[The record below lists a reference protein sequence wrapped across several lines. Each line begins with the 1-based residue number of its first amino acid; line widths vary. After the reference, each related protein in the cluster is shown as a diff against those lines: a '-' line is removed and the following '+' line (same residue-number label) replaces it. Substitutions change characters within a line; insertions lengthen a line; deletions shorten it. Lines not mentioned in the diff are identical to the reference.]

1 MNPWEEDWS
10 SVALDE
16 PEAQATTMPWEEDW
30 SASSLMNTEEEEKL
44 KKTQEQPE
52 TYQPPVDIESA
63 LATTEPPVSLETKP
77 KPEKKF
83 YRKDET
89 GEYQR
94 TQDIGSLEFMW
105 DDIKQAPFEIAK
117 NIGTVFQLGGNVF
130 KSDEGIAY
138 REQRNKKKPGTF
150 TAAQTYV
157 GGAITESIDKVASIA
172 EKLGTT
178 ATDYYRDKSEEIQQV
193 SAVYPHIWENPAQ
206 LVDPKYIASTLIP
219 TFRDMGV
226 AYAAAS
232 LTGGIAAPLVF
243 GTVMGAETALPN
255 YEENIRKGMDPTLA
269 GQAFATQFVV
279 TSVLNSSFVAK
290 SLGLGDDAFKGVA
303 TRKGIAGNVLS
314 RLEAGAHAGL
324 REMPVEYLDEV
335 TQNTTNL
342 VATKMDEGKD
352 LKTVAQETSKELPS
366 IFLNAL
372 DVIPAAGVS
381 AGGIATAAYRP
392 RTKDDPET
400 SKENRQTEAAIDKV
414 LEEAGIPGKQE
425 NSYQNS
431 MSLSGSQV
439 FGITPTYTSTNVPF
453 GLDLPE
459 TPKPEPKASGAEVAF
474 GQVGISQGDLSGGA
488 AVFTEGGGL
497 RVSNQG
503 TVQEVA
509 ESATVSTPATPET
522 TPATQVSE
530 ASPETPVAS
539 PVPIETPAATPV
551 AVPQEIQATPPTG
564 AGIPTPSETP
574 SNPAIP
580 STPVSPETKINI
592 ILGED
597 RVINEE
603 ETIAK
608 LPKVPDGHVRLYRA
622 SSPTVKFSDVF
633 KPERLTKFYDGKKG
647 EFYTDSLKY
656 ADYFRETY
664 GKDASISYI
673 DVPTNIAESG
683 KTKSPSEYILDLKPA
698 ETTEK
703 SSVLSFK
710 AKPAA
715 SLSKEQRVA
724 QETVA
729 KESEVAKA
737 FIEGDIDSLYATVD
751 SLYKQRISSYNKL
764 DATGKSRVKK
774 PSKRDIYDELIQE
787 AESERIAAGYNE
799 NFKVVAEE
807 IAEEVLGNEAP
818 SATKREKR
826 GKLVWSTKED
836 GVDTASD
843 GTSVYY
849 ITKNTKPD
857 GTNDKGYILWK
868 GKQNVGVFGSK
879 RAAKMSLVPETKF
892 EIKRDEGK
900 SDYFRVVSTA
910 TGQAVMPTG
919 FKKKWMAEEFLRRL
933 EADPKMNKSQ
943 AAKEIR
949 ELKSKPSTGAKVSGK
964 VLVPKTVKA
973 EPVIDTE
980 KEAKDAE
987 AKKQAEIRKQ
997 EEAKAKEAGTQVSE
1011 EEKKLI
1017 AERHA
1022 YNTKRAKIQK
1032 EVDEQKRSPK
1042 DLLPSWEEKQ
1052 KKAKGTKTDLEQRQE
1067 AEKRVN
1073 EAREAKAKEKK
1084 EAQAEKRAEEEP
1096 DSEKTITPEQTK
1108 GIKSIAEDRL
1118 ENPQRAKTKNKI
1130 IPVTKGIRTRSVKI
1144 IEVLQKVL
1152 GLSDWTIVVAD
1163 INQFRDMQS
1172 NKAASEDIGF
1182 NENLDNDVILFLIS
1196 EGKDYAIDK
1205 DRSTNGSIYS
1215 FVENKQLIL
1224 SIDESKFAGIKGSVR
1239 AMGIIAHELGHAV
1252 ANRILANMSAVD
1264 RNQILDKMI
1273 DDYSDYYAKTFE
1285 SHMRLGETLLI
1296 SRSAAS
1302 RVQLR
1307 NHIEETILGNTSKD
1321 IPIDTMSTP
1330 STKAY
1335 VSYLTSFNEWFADQV
1350 AKYVEHDVAVVSKF
1364 DQFMKG
1370 FADTV
1375 LKAIK
1380 ILNEFAGFD
1389 VIPMSKPAESVAN
1402 FIKDIGSVAYGSDKG
1417 QFDKSWNENRKWLL
1431 RQQLDGRQ
1439 RAAKLAATSSFSNN
1453 LSDHKAYVEGVSQ
1466 YVRGKKPKGM
1476 ATPDS
1481 DTGVPTDPFY
1491 DDDNAL
1497 LDEKGNPPFVFHGSP
1512 EILNGAIDTSIG
1524 NKMNYLGAGFNVTSS
1539 AEDASLNY
1547 SGNGTG
1553 MLYSYI
1559 IKMAKPFYVNDSD
1572 RAVPMLSKDIDAF
1585 INGIQKESKK
1595 YPKEVRDRFEEII
1608 SSLQESSDINEPVD
1622 STDIWSMFQENLG
1635 QDFGIYVRDN
1645 EGDRT
1650 SAGYILN
1657 NVLRDIGYDG
1667 IVLNAGAEM
1676 GFSAGGDSIF
1686 TATGM
1691 SGITEDTVHY
1701 LMFNS
1706 SDLVDITQG
1715 VDSESSLPGIPDS
1728 SKELANENIVTFSG
1742 LGGSIETSAKVSFD
1756 SVSGDNSAT
1765 TKIPGETRLQRR
1777 KRERLEAAGGNA
1789 GLVSAQTGL
1798 IMETVD
1804 EAKATFAQSRS
1815 FSAKQRRM
1823 AERVLNNIKDIVKT
1837 NLESAAD
1844 RLEQI
1849 SPSLMRKVNKYVM
1862 YVNTKNAD
1870 HKKRVSPFI
1879 GFVSKQMSSED
1890 ADLFGLYLSN
1900 GKETDWK
1907 QVEKM
1912 FAKYPGLEKHWKAA
1926 EAVLIEIRKAAEEVG
1941 LSMENLVDNYFPRK
1955 VNDVDGLRRYLYGD
1969 DSVGKINDEIRRA
1982 KVYAEK
1988 HSIPFTDK
1996 DEADIINQMISTG
2009 RYYGHLQKPG
2019 ALKERNIQRVNSV
2032 MLSQF
2037 YSHPMEALTAHI
2049 YEMNEAIGQR
2059 VVIGHKLRK
2068 AKMAELVRQEKK
2080 LEKSEEGSKERKRL
2094 IEKVKGL
2101 RNYLFDVDNKNELN
2115 DSISNFIQ
2123 AEISSGSLKGKDADE
2138 VLTILR
2144 ARMMEKGIYGW
2155 TNTLRNVG
2163 LISTLAD
2170 FTSLIT
2176 QSSEVVFS
2184 MYRNGMLRSLAALVQ
2199 TKEITAEMFDLRSA
2213 QYEWQQEGSAKWVSK
2228 ILKLTGFSAADIF
2241 MKESAMQA
2249 TLGKWRAV
2257 ARKGDAKSLT
2267 KFRKHWSPYFGED
2280 VETLLVDLQSN
2291 EVTDTIKEMAWADL
2305 LKYQPLDVIANPIG
2319 YMTGGRTRIFW
2330 MLKTFQLR
2338 AVNALYRES
2347 VREMQKGNV
2356 AKGIKNLM
2364 YLTFLMVMGGAGKD
2378 ELRDLW
2384 LGRKTGLSDQLSNN
2398 LWNIFL
2404 MSNYEI
2410 SNIGKS
2416 GHGPMW
2422 SIASKILPP
2431 DTIVDTIVMDV
2442 VKTAQGKPTYNTIK
2456 HFPVLGKVFH
2466 SRFTEAGR
2474 TKESTRQKSQFLAE
2488 LRDNVSNPRELRRI
2502 RNQILEY
2509 NRERLVSGDRENII
2523 STTSISRVINDEKK
2537 KRKE

>member
-10 SVALDE
+10 SVALEE
-16 PEAQATTMPWEEDW
+16 PEAQATALPWEEDW

-63 LATTEPPVSLETKP
+63 LATTEAPVSLETKP

-83 YRKDET
+83 YRKDEA

-117 NIGTVFQLGGNVF
+117 NIGTVLQLGGNVF

-138 REQRNKKKPGTF
+138 REQRNKEKPGTF

-178 ATDYYRDKSEEIQQV
+178 ATDYYRNKSEEIQQV
-193 SAVYPHIWENPAQ
+193 AAVYPHIWENPAQ

-303 TRKGIAGNVLS
+303 TRKGVAGNVLS

-352 LKTVAQETSKELPS
+352 LKAVAQETSKELPS

-392 RTKDDPET
+392 GTKDDPET
-400 SKENRQTEAAIDKV
+400 SKENRQTEVAIDKV
-414 LEEAGIPGKQE
+414 LEDAGIPGKQE

-439 FGITPTYTSTNVPF
+439 FGITPTYTSSNVPF

-459 TPKPEPKASGAEVAF
+459 TPKPEPKPSGAEVAF

-503 TVQEVA
+503 AIQEVTETEA
-509 ESATVSTPATPET
+509 KSEPVTPETPQATPEA
-522 TPATQVSE
+522 PLAAQIPEVPSE
-530 ASPETPVAS
+530 APVAS
-539 PVPIETPAATPV
+539 PVPIQTPTATPV
-551 AVPQEIQATPPTG
+551 AVTQEAQAAPTV
-564 AGIPTPSETP
+564 APGIPTPSE
-574 SNPAIP
+574 S
-580 STPVSPETKINI
+580 
-592 ILGED
+592 
-597 RVINEE
+597 
-603 ETIAK
+603 
-608 LPKVPDGHVRLYRA
+608 A
-622 SSPTVKFSDVF
+622 S
-633 KPERLTKFYDGKKG
+633 
-647 EFYTDSLKY
+647 
-656 ADYFRETY
+656 
-664 GKDASISYI
+664 
-673 DVPTNIAESG
+673 
-683 KTKSPSEYILDLKPA
+683 
-698 ETTEK
+698 ETTKE
-703 SSVLSFK
+703 SSVLSPK

-737 FIEGDIDSLYATVD
+737 LIEGDIDSLYATVD
-751 SLYKQRISSYNKL
+751 SIYKQRISSYNKL
-764 DATGKSRVKK
+764 DATGKSKVKK

-787 AESERIAAGYNE
+787 AETERISAGYNE

-807 IAEEVLGNEAP
+807 VAEEVLGNEAP
-818 SATKREKR
+818 SAVKKEKR

-836 GVDTASD
+836 GVDTATD
-843 GTSVYY
+843 GTNVYY

-857 GTNDKGYILWK
+857 GTNEKGYILWR
-868 GKQNVGVFGSK
+868 GKENVGVFGSK

-900 SDYFRVVSTA
+900 SDYFRVTSTA

-919 FKKKWMAEEFLRRL
+919 FKKKWMAEEFLKQL

-949 ELKSKPSTGAKVSGK
+949 ELKSKPVAKGKPVGK
-964 VLVPKTVKA
+964 VLVPKTVKT

-997 EEAKAKEAGTQVSE
+997 EEAKAKKAGSQVSE

-1067 AEKRVN
+1067 AEKRAN

-1096 DSEKTITPEQTK
+1096 DTEKTITPEQTK
-1108 GIKSIAEDRL
+1108 EIKSIAEDRF
-1118 ENPQRAKTKNKI
+1118 EKPQRAKTRNKI

-1152 GLSDWTIVVAD
+1152 GLSDWTIAVAD

-1364 DQFMKG
+1364 DQFMEG
-1370 FADTV
+1370 FAEAV
-1375 LKAIK
+1375 MKAIR
-1380 ILNEFAGFD
+1380 IINEFAGFD

-1402 FIKDIGSVAYGSDKG
+1402 FIKDISSVAYGSDKG
-1417 QFDKSWNENRKWLL
+1417 QFDRSWNENRKWLL

-1439 RAAKLAATSSFSNN
+1439 RAAKLAATSSYVNS
-1453 LSDHKAYVEGVSQ
+1453 LADHKAYVDGVSD
-1466 YVRGKKPKGM
+1466 YVRGNKPK
-1476 ATPDS
+1476 PDK

-1491 DDDNAL
+1491 DSDNAL
-1497 LDEKGNPPFVFHGSP
+1497 LDDQGNPPFVFHGSP

-1553 MLYSYI
+1553 MLYSYMV
-1559 IKMAKPFYVNDSD
+1559 KMAKPFYVNDSD
-1572 RAVPMLSKDIDAF
+1572 NTMPMLSKDIEAF
-1585 INGIQKESKK
+1585 IQSIKKESKK

-1706 SDLVDITQG
+1706 SDLIDITQG

-1798 IMETVD
+1798 IMETVE

-1823 AERVLNNIKDIVKT
+1823 AERVLSNIKDIVKT

-1912 FAKYPGLEKHWKAA
+1912 FAKYPGLEKHWKDT
-1926 EAVLIEIRKAAEEVG
+1926 EAVLMEIRKAAEEVG

-2123 AEISSGSLKGKDADE
+2123 AEISSGSLKGKNADE

-2249 TLGKWRAV
+2249 TLGKWRSV

-2280 VETLLVDLQSN
+2280 VEILLVDLQSS

-2422 SIASKILPP
+2422 SVASKILPP

-2442 VKTAQGKPTYNTIK
+2442 VKTAQGKPSYNTIK
-2456 HFPVLGKVFH
+2456 HFPVVGKVFH

-2488 LRDNVSNPRELRRI
+2488 LRDNVSNSRELRRI